1 MFGDVLHRL
10 RKEKHLTQRELAD
23 KLSISRSALSLYE
36 SNKREPDFATLKKI
50 ADFFNVSLDY
60 LLDREVGNTS
70 ANDYKI
76 PDYISEVLKDP
87 DITQA
92 FKELKN
98 MSEEEIKSLA
108 VHLYA
113 IKLMRTKEKESKGTN
128 KS

>member
-70 ANDYKI
+70 TNDYKI